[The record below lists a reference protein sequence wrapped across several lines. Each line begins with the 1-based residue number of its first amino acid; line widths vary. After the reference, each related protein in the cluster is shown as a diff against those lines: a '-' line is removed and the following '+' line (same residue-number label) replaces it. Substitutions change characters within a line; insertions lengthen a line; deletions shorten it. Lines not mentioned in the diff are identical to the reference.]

1 MAPSVG
7 HSVYGRSKGGSDVLV
22 KSDCV
27 GMSGWKDRLNTRQ
40 RRRPLL
46 ESCLKSNLIPTYR
59 QSIFNIVGH
68 FMPSGR
74 NDCIVTEKLVRNQY

>member
-27 GMSGWKDRLNTRQ
+27 GMSGWKDRLNTR
-40 RRRPLL
+40 LL
-46 ESCLKSNLIPTYR
+46 TEEEAAVGVLFEIKSHTYISSVNLQHRGTFHA
-59 QSIFNIVGH
+59 QWQ
-68 FMPSGR
+68 
-74 NDCIVTEKLVRNQY
+74 K